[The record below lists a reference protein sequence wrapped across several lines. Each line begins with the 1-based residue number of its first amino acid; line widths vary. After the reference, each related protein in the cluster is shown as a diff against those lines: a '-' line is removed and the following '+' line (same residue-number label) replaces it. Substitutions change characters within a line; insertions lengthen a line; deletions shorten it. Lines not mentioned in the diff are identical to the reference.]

1 MITTRKNNRRWLL
14 ASLAVSVLLVAIACD
29 RYEWLPSTVDT
40 PLAGTVWKLE
50 AVVSSDTIKT
60 VGSEVSEKS
69 YRLLF
74 DPAGYAYGRSA
85 NNDLFG
91 EYAFEEQ
98 KNTFHSEFQP
108 MTYALEPPEGELFIQ
123 CLNNAWRYELSGDVL
138 RLYFS
143 GNECLHFRATEDDGT
158 IERVFADPP
167 EVAPLKG
174 TVWKLEGFGSSEG
187 KLVTA
192 KPFTIRAYQLLFE
205 PGGKAY
211 GISSGNHLLGE
222 YALNDALRTID
233 IDIEAVTEAM
243 ERQDGYVY
251 LERLNNAGR
260 YEQTDNILRLYY
272 SDTEYLQYRPAADQN
287 YLKGIFPGLSLY
299 VPFKDKVW
307 KLEGF
312 GAGGG
317 ALTAA
322 QPNDEKA
329 YLLYLQKSLN
339 AFGTTSVNTF
349 GTEYTMDATQG
360 TLAFGAL
367 GITKM
372 NEQKDG
378 KRYVDCLSRVS
389 RYQFDNATLR
399 LYYSDTEYLQYRPA
413 PDDNPL
419 GKIIEKLFGEQAW

>member
-14 ASLAVSVLLVAIACD
+14 ASLAVSVLLVAVACD

-167 EVAPLKG
+167 EAAPLKG
-174 TVWKLEGFGSSEG
+174 TVWKLEG
-187 KLVTA
+187 
-192 KPFTIRAYQLLFE
+192 
-205 PGGKAY
+205 
-211 GISSGNHLLGE
+211 
-222 YALNDALRTID
+222 
-233 IDIEAVTEAM
+233 
-243 ERQDGYVY
+243 
-251 LERLNNAGR
+251 
-260 YEQTDNILRLYY
+260 
-272 SDTEYLQYRPAADQN
+272 
-287 YLKGIFPGLSLY
+287 
-299 VPFKDKVW
+299 
-307 KLEGF
+307 
-312 GAGGG
+312 
-317 ALTAA
+317 
-322 QPNDEKA
+322 
-329 YLLYLQKSLN
+329 
-339 AFGTTSVNTF
+339 
-349 GTEYTMDATQG
+349 
-360 TLAFGAL
+360 
-367 GITKM
+367 
-372 NEQKDG
+372 
-378 KRYVDCLSRVS
+378 
-389 RYQFDNATLR
+389 
-399 LYYSDTEYLQYRPA
+399 
-413 PDDNPL
+413 
-419 GKIIEKLFGEQAW
+419 